1 MRLGH
6 VKINKFYNL
15 LLTST
20 IQLINLTLP
29 EFVGLKNQP
38 TNQYLDE
45 ELNYLHHYK
54 IL

>member
-6 VKINKFYNL
+6 VKINKFYDL